1 VVKLDHVVYAVA
13 DLDRAADRFRAEF
26 GLESVPGGRHVGW
39 GTGNRIV
46 PLGDHYI
53 ELISPVSPD
62 EAASSS
68 FGRRVLEAITTGD
81 APFAICAST
90 DDLDGVAARL
100 DAEITTGARARS
112 DGIVLQWRSVALE
125 DPRREPWMPFF
136 ITWDVPPKLH
146 PGQMPARHR
155 ADAARISMIE
165 VAGDRARLDAW
176 LGGDGLP
183 FSFVDGSPG
192 IVSFRVSTSEAEISL
207 R

>member
-1 VVKLDHVVYAVA
+1 VLKLDHVVYAVA

-26 GLESVPGGRHVGW
+26 GLESVAGGRHLGW
-39 GTGNRIV
+39 GTGNRVV
-46 PLGDHYI
+46 PLGDQYV
-53 ELISPVSPD
+53 ELISVVSPE

-68 FGRRVLEAITTGD
+68 FGRLVLEATTRGD

-90 DDLDGVAARL
+90 DDLGGVAARL

-112 DGIVLQWRSVALE
+112 DGAVLRWRSVALE

-136 ITWDVPPKLH
+136 IAWDVPPELH
-146 PGQMPARHR
+146 PGRTPVRHR
-155 ADAARISMIE
+155 AEATGISTIE

-176 LGGDGLP
+176 LGGDELP

-192 IVSFRVSTSEAEISL
+192 IVSFRVSASEAEISL